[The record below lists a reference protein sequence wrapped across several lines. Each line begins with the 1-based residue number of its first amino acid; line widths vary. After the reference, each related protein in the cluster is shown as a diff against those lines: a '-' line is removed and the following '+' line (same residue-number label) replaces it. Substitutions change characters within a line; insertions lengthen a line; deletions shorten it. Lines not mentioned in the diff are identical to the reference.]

1 MVKYL
6 LAPLFVLPFL
16 SIAQNKW
23 SSGGKLKPE
32 QAIVDIRH
40 YTLSL
45 NVDPATQS
53 ISGNT
58 VIDFVLSEPTPTLL
72 FDLINYYKVSKV
84 WVNGTEQPFIHD
96 DDMIRIQS
104 ANAVAAGKA
113 SVKVEYAG
121 KPPVAVRPPWQ
132 GGFQWSKDST
142 GKDWIAISCQHEG
155 AKIYFP
161 TKDHTSDEPNEG
173 VDMFITVPRGLVVAG
188 PGLLQNVEANNDL
201 STFHWKTNYTINTYS
216 IVFNVGNYKVVT
228 RTYKTVDGNKVPMV
242 FYVLE
247 ENVSKAPYHL
257 EVLERSVRFWEK
269 YCGEYPFVKEKI
281 GIAETPHL
289 GMEHQ
294 TMNAYGNKFRYK
306 KVGAYDF
313 DWLLHHELGHEWW
326 ANKVTAKNLEDLWIQ
341 EGICSFGDVLMTREL
356 KGETAYQLIMQTTA
370 NALPNLTPVVAKQDA
385 TSADA
390 YRSEIYGKGA
400 FFMHTLRYVLGDSVF
415 FPAFKNLATDTAYTY
430 GNLITTDDIQQLF
443 SKASGK
449 DLEPLFTLFL
459 RTPDKM
465 EIRIKKTAPNQYHL
479 RVLNLELPVPLE
491 VVTDAGIGRIIT
503 NKNGTTFSSKSK
515 PIIDP
520 KSFYLKNVM
529 YEQ

>member
-1 MVKYL
+1 MCKYL
-6 LAPLFVLPFL
+6 FAALIFLPFF
-16 SIAQNKW
+16 SAAQNKW
-23 SSGGKLKPE
+23 TTGGKLKPE

-40 YTLSL
+40 YTISL

-58 VIDFVLSEPTPTLL
+58 VIDFILNEPAPVLL
-72 FDLINYYKVSKV
+72 FDLINYYKVAKV
-84 WVNGTEQPFIHD
+84 WVNDKEQPFTHEG
-96 DDMIRIQS
+96 DMIRIQP

-113 SVKVEYAG
+113 SVKVQYAG
-121 KPPVAVRPPWQ
+121 KPPVAVRPPWE
-132 GGFQWSKDST
+132 GGFQWAKDST
-142 GKDWIAISCQHEG
+142 GKDWIAISCQHDG

-173 VDMFITVPRGLVVAG
+173 VDMFITVPQGLVVAG
-188 PGLLQNVEANNDL
+188 PGLLQNVETSNDL
-201 STFHWKTNYTINTYS
+201 STYHWKTNYTINTYS

-228 RTYKTVDGNKVPMV
+228 RPYTTVDGNKVPMV

-247 ENVSKAPYHL
+247 ENASKAPYHL

-269 YCGEYPFVKEKI
+269 YCGEFPFVKEKI

-313 DWLLHHELGHEWW
+313 DWLLHHEFGHEWW

-356 KGETAYQLIMQTTA
+356 KGEKAYQVIMQTTV
-370 NALPNLTPVVAKQDA
+370 NALPNRKPVVAKKDA

-390 YRSEIYGKGA
+390 YHSEIYGKGA
-400 FFMHTLRYVLGDSVF
+400 FFMHMLRYVIGDSIF
-415 FPAFKNLATDTAYTY
+415 FTTLKKLATDPAYTY
-430 GNLITTDDIQQLF
+430 NNLITTDDVQQLF
-443 SKASGK
+443 SKATGK
-449 DLEPLFTLFL
+449 ELEPLFSLFL
-459 RTPDKM
+459 RTTNKM
-465 EIRIKKTAPNQYHL
+465 EIRVKKTAINQYQL
-479 RVLNLELPVPLE
+479 KVLNLDLPVPLE
-491 VVTDAGIGRIIT
+491 IITHAGIRRITT
-503 NKNGTTFSSKSK
+503 NKNGNTFASRTK
-515 PIIDP
+515 PVIDP
-520 KSFYLKNVM
+520 KSFYLKNVIF
-529 YEQ
+529 EQ